1 MTMNRM
7 PLIKSVM
14 TPFPFS
20 VDVGDRIGEAEKMMK
35 EHSIRH
41 LPVKEKG
48 KLVGIITERDLKR
61 TLEPHIGFPSAKDLR
76 VKNVSLVSA
85 YVVDLGMPVDK
96 VVMHMASEHVDSAL
110 VVHCGQ
116 LVGIFTVTDA
126 CQYLGKFLRDLF
138 PSGDSDHAA

>member
-1 MTMNRM
+1 
-7 PLIKSVM
+7 
-14 TPFPFS
+14 
-20 VDVGDRIGEAEKMMK
+20 MME

-76 VKNVSLVSA
+76 VKNVSLLRA

-96 VVMHMASEHVDSAL
+96 VVLHMAKEHVDSAL
-110 VVHCGQ
+110 VVHGGQ

-126 CQYLGKFLRDLF
+126 CQFLGKFLRDMF
-138 PSGDSDHAA
+138 PSGDNDHVA